1 MKKKQILVCGTG
13 FGKIYLKA
21 IAESKEYELMGIL
34 GKGSDRSRLLSKN
47 LNVPMYTDIKEINQN
62 VDAACVVVPNAAGGG
77 NGANIAKRGSKYT
90 LWCYYRKCNVTISKR
105 NV

>member
-77 NGANIAKRGSKYT
+77 NGANIAKR
-90 LWCYYRKCNVTISKR
+90 CV
-105 NV
+105 

>member
-77 NGANIAKRGSKYT
+77 NGANIAKSILAKGIPT
-90 LWCYYRKCNVTISKR
+90 LLEVNVKPCASH
-105 NV
+105 

>member
-34 GKGSDRSRLLSKN
+34 GKEAIDPDFFQR
-47 LNVPMYTDIKEINQN
+47 I
-62 VDAACVVVPNAAGGG
+62 
-77 NGANIAKRGSKYT
+77 
-90 LWCYYRKCNVTISKR
+90 
-105 NV
+105 

>member
-77 NGANIAKRGSKYT
+77 D
-90 LWCYYRKCNVTISKR
+90 RKSTRLNSSHR
-105 NV
+105 SLSRMPSSA

>member
-77 NGANIAKRGSKYT
+77 NGANIAKVLSHLDAGTHTVHPHSYFHG
-90 LWCYYRKCNVTISKR
+90 
-105 NV
+105 

>member
-47 LNVPMYTDIKEINQN
+47 LNVPVY
-62 VDAACVVVPNAAGGG
+62 G
-77 NGANIAKRGSKYT
+77 Y
-90 LWCYYRKCNVTISKR
+90 
-105 NV
+105 

>member
-34 GKGSDRSRLLSKN
+34 I
-47 LNVPMYTDIKEINQN
+47 LNCQY
-62 VDAACVVVPNAAGGG
+62 
-77 NGANIAKRGSKYT
+77 NGF
-90 LWCYYRKCNVTISKR
+90 
-105 NV
+105 

>member
-34 GKGSDRSRLLSKN
+34 GKGSDALY
-47 LNVPMYTDIKEINQN
+47 MYYMME
-62 VDAACVVVPNAAGGG
+62 
-77 NGANIAKRGSKYT
+77 
-90 LWCYYRKCNVTISKR
+90 
-105 NV
+105 